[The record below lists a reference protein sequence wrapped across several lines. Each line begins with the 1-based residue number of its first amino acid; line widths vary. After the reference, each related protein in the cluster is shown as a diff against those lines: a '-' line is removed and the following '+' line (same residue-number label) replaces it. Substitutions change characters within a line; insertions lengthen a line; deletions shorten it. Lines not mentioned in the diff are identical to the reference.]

1 MTLNVKVSPVIVHG
15 EHLPEALYFTKCF
28 DVWVSLVLK
37 TVTKGAFI
45 IFRL

>member
-1 MTLNVKVSPVIVHG
+1 MTLNVKVRPVTELG
-15 EHLPEALYFTKCF
+15 EHLPGASDFTKCF